1 MWKLNSSMYEQ
12 QMRYQKRNKNI
23 ETIGN
28 GNTAY
33 QADNSEKVYKINACL
48 KKKRKIANKQIN
60 FIPQRTRKRT
70 NLAQV
75 QKKEI
80 PKIRAEINEIK
91 IKKQQK
97 RSMKLRHFIF

>member
-48 KKKRKIANKQIN
+48 KKKERLQIN
-60 FIPQRTRKRT
+60 KLILYLKG
-70 NLAQV
+70 LG
-75 QKKEI
+75 KE
-80 PKIRAEINEIK
+80 
-91 IKKQQK
+91 QT
-97 RSMKLRHFIF
+97 